1 MRVRWRAHRSARK
14 RFDSKNGGHGAKS
27 AFAHRLCCFEME
39 AGRNRQYGH
48 PGAKRSGV
56 ASSWP
61 GIWEEI
67 AMKAAL
73 LFVAGVAVAMVSI
86 VPANAQS
93 KPVATALA
101 TTTGNC
107 STTTDFTISPVPC
120 TAKRGFRNYV
130 ECTEWLAKHGG
141 RSTDGWWWCTNQ
153 GFKN

>member
-1 MRVRWRAHRSARK
+1 VP
-14 RFDSKNGGHGAKS
+14 DLKS
-27 AFAHRLCCFEME
+27 AAACFEME
-39 AGRNRQYGH
+39 AGRNRRYGR
-48 PGAKRSGV
+48 PGAKRAGG
-56 ASSWP
+56 ASSCP

-93 KPVATALA
+93 KPVVTALA

-107 STTTDFTISPVPC
+107 STTTDFTVSPVPC
-120 TAKRGFRNYV
+120 TKPGARNYV
-130 ECTEWLAKHGG
+130 ECTERLSKTGT
-141 RSTDGWWWCTNQ
+141 RSNDAWWWCTNQ